1 LKPLPDDPHNGPA
14 ALFVSACCRRGALLA
29 GMLALAGCGAGGF
42 SLEKADVDR
51 SLITSS
57 VGAEQASGS
66 GGIEADQDTIRNA
79 VSSADIQELAG
90 REIAWANVGTGARG
104 VITRLTEAKQGSRLC
119 RSFAGSRESYDG
131 VAMFQGET
139 CMVGQGLWRL
149 EAFKTL

>member
-1 LKPLPDDPHNGPA
+1 M
-14 ALFVSACCRRGALLA
+14 LA
-29 GMLALAGCGAGGF
+29 GVLALTGCGAGGF

-51 SLITSS
+51 SLVTGS
-57 VGAEQASGS
+57 VTADQPSASAA
-66 GGIEADQDTIRNA
+66 IEADQDTIRNA
-79 VSSADIQELAG
+79 VSSADVEELAG

-104 VITRLTEAKQGSRLC
+104 VISRLAETKQGGRLC

-131 VAMFQGET
+131 VAMFEGET

>member
-1 LKPLPDDPHNGPA
+1 M
-14 ALFVSACCRRGALLA
+14 LA
-29 GMLALAGCGAGGF
+29 GILALTGCGAGGF

-51 SLITSS
+51 SLVTGS
-57 VGAEQASGS
+57 VTADQPSASAA
-66 GGIEADQDTIRNA
+66 IEADQDTIRNA
-79 VSSADIQELAG
+79 VSSADVEELAG

-104 VITRLTEAKQGSRLC
+104 VISRLAETKQGGRLC

-131 VAMFQGET
+131 VAMFEGET